1 MEYIYILFLV
11 GYYIFRYMSKKQ
23 KEEQAK
29 QATQAKPKSN
39 ERSLDREGHNPTIE
53 MIDDSERSLE
63 RDSEKSIEH
72 RHYPDE
78 RTIVINDGRGAPHS
92 NPQEPTLKDIFKQI
106 MDGGGDIFKQPEK
119 PKAVIPTQPLQ
130 TKKPVK
136 RIQQQEDINYAQ
148 KSNIR
153 SKEKHYP
160 KSNTRG
166 RTKQI
171 WKNTSLKDMIIVKTI
186 LDTPYIDKN
195 Y

>member
-29 QATQAKPKSN
+29 QATQVKPKHH
-39 ERSLDREGHNPTIE
+39 ERSLDKEGHNPTIE

-63 RDSEKSIEH
+63 RESEKSIEH
-72 RHYPDE
+72 RHFPEE
-78 RTIVINDGRGAPHS
+78 RTVVLNDGRVPQPS
-92 NPQEPTLKDIFKQI
+92 SQEPTLKDIFKQL

-119 PKAVIPTQPLQ
+119 PKAAAPAQPLQ
-130 TKKPVK
+130 TKKPIK
-136 RIQQQEDINYAQ
+136 RIQQQEDVNYAQ
-148 KSNIR
+148 RSNIR
-153 SKEKHYP
+153 SKEKNYP
-160 KSNTRG
+160 KSNTRQ
-166 RTKQI
+166 RTNQI
-171 WKNTSLKDMIIVKTI
+171 WKNTTLKDMIIVKTI